1 LIVQKPESTRA
12 SRQSATLDEEKTMH
26 FDPMAFNPSVLI
38 VLPLLFLT
46 PLAILLVVLHHRRA
60 IAALKQ
66 KTVLELLERGAAV
79 PPELLSDASMTT
91 RDGDLRRGLVLSLT
105 GVGAIVFVL
114 TLPRHDAWGL
124 GLLPLFAGLGYLITW
139 LLEKRNGSAND
150 RV

>member
-1 LIVQKPESTRA
+1 MP
-12 SRQSATLDEEKTMH
+12 
-26 FDPMAFNPSVLI
+26 FDPLAFKQSVLI
-38 VLPLLFLT
+38 VLLLLCLT
-46 PLAILLVVLHHRRA
+46 PLAILLVVLRHRRA

-79 PPELLSDASMTT
+79 PPEMLADASMTT

-105 GVGAIVFVL
+105 GVGAILFAL
-114 TLPRHDAWGL
+114 TLPRHDEWGL

-139 LLEKRNGSAND
+139 LLDRRSGSAND

>member
-1 LIVQKPESTRA
+1 MP
-12 SRQSATLDEEKTMH
+12 

-46 PLAILLVVLHHRRA
+46 PLAILLVVLRHRRA

-66 KTVLELLERGAAV
+66 KTVLELLDRGAAI
-79 PPELLSDASMTT
+79 PPELLADPAMTS

-105 GVGAIVFVL
+105 GVGAIVFAL
-114 TLPRHDAWGL
+114 TLPRHAAWGL

-139 LLEKRNGSAND
+139 RLEKRNGSAND
-150 RV
+150 RD